1 MFFRIFVVAVMQYI
15 SSKDISNDVI
25 YENIKNYSRL
35 LFTLKKINNIMNVR
49 VRFAPSPTGYLHVG
63 GLRTALYNYLF
74 AKNQGGKCI
83 LRIEDT
89 DRTRFVENAQE
100 NLIKSLRWA
109 GIEFDESPEVGG
121 DYGPYIQSERFD
133 LYKTYCT
140 QLIENGSA
148 YYAFDTS
155 EELDAMRE
163 RQQKSGIAPKYD
175 RTVMRNEFTLGKEET
190 QRLIDNNV
198 QYCIRL
204 KVPMNEEIRFT
215 DLIRG
220 PISVIGRDVDDQIL
234 LKSDGFP
241 TYHLANVVDDH
252 LMAITHV
259 IRGEE
264 WLPSTPKHILLY
276 KAFGWECPLFAHL
289 PLLLNKDKT
298 KLSKRQGSVAVE
310 DFAAQ
315 GYFKEAFVN
324 FIALLGWNPT
334 ADREIFSFDEL
345 INTFNLEKVN
355 KSGAVFDTQK
365 LDWMNG
371 QYLKSLSNDYLVE
384 LIKPELAKYNFDNHS
399 NEYIG
404 KVINL
409 LKERITFL
417 KDVPV
422 FGNYMFEKPKEFEPE
437 YLAKHWKDDTVTIIK
452 PLIDELKK
460 ANDWKHETT
469 HDITKKYVEANG
481 LKLKDVIH
489 PLRLMITGKSVGAGM
504 FETMEILEKEEC
516 IARLDGF
523 LKDRK

>member
-1 MFFRIFVVAVMQYI
+1 M
-15 SSKDISNDVI
+15 S
-25 YENIKNYSRL
+25 
-35 LFTLKKINNIMNVR
+35 VR

-74 AKNQGGKCI
+74 AKHNNGKCI

-121 DYGPYIQSERFD
+121 NFGPYVQSDRFD
-133 LYKTYCT
+133 LYKKYCM
-140 QLIENGSA
+140 QLINNGAA
-148 YYAFDTS
+148 YYAFDTAA
-155 EELDAMRE
+155 ELDAMRE

-175 RTVMRNEFTLGKEET
+175 RTVMRNEFTIGKEDT
-190 QRLIDNNV
+190 QNLINDGIA
-198 QYCIRL
+198 YCIRL
-204 KVPMNEEIRFT
+204 KVPHNKEIHFI

-220 PISVIGRDVDDQIL
+220 PVSVIGRDVDDQIL

-252 LMAITHV
+252 LMDITHV

-276 KAFGWECPLFAHL
+276 QSFGWKCPLFAHL
-289 PLLLNKDKT
+289 PLLLNQDKT

-310 DFAAQ
+310 DFVAK
-315 GYFKEAFVN
+315 GYFKEAFIN

-334 ADREIFSFDEL
+334 ADREIFDFQEL
-345 INTFNLEKVN
+345 IDTFNLEKVN

-371 QYLKSLSNDYLVE
+371 QYLKKLPIPHMVSVL
-384 LIKPELAKYNFDNHS
+384 KPELSNFNYGEISDD
-399 NEYIG
+399 YLG
-404 KVINL
+404 KVIDL
-409 LKERITFL
+409 FKERITFL
-417 KDVPV
+417 KDVLT
-422 FGNYMFEKPKEFEPE
+422 FGNYMFEKPTEFESE
-437 YLAKHWKDDTVTIIK
+437 YKSKHWKEDTAEMMK
-452 PLIDELKK
+452 PLVDEFRKI
-460 ANDWKHETT
+460 NDWYHDPLYDTT
-469 HDITKKYVEANG
+469 KNYVDANS

-489 PLRLMITGKSVGAGM
+489 PIRLMITGKSVGAGM
-504 FETMEILEKEEC
+504 FETMAILGKEEC
-516 IARLDGF
+516 ITRFDWFMG
-523 LKDRK
+523 

>member
-1 MFFRIFVVAVMQYI
+1 
-15 SSKDISNDVI
+15 
-25 YENIKNYSRL
+25 
-35 LFTLKKINNIMNVR
+35 MNVR
-49 VRFAPSPTGYLHVG
+49 VRFAPSPTGFLHVG

-74 AKNQGGKCI
+74 AKHNGGKCI

-89 DRTRFVENAQE
+89 DRTRLVENAQE
-100 NLIKSLRWA
+100 NLITSLRWA
-109 GIEFDESPEVGG
+109 GIEFDEGPGICG

-133 LYKTYCT
+133 LYKKYGM
-140 QLIENGSA
+140 QLVENESA

-163 RQQKSGIAPKYD
+163 RQQKAGIAPKYD
-175 RTVMRNEFTLGKEET
+175 RSVMRNEFTLGKEET
-190 QRLIDNNV
+190 QKLIADGV
-198 QYCIRL
+198 AFCIRL
-204 KVPMNEEIRFT
+204 KVEHNEEIHFT

-220 PISVIGRDVDDQIL
+220 PVSVVGKDVDDQIL

-252 LMAITHV
+252 SMAITHI

-264 WLPSTPKHILLY
+264 WIPSTPKHILLY
-276 KAFGWECPLFAHL
+276 KAFGWECPIFAHL

-310 DFAAQ
+310 DFIEK

-345 INTFNLEKVN
+345 VDAFNLEKVN

-371 QYLKSLSNDYLVE
+371 QYLKNLPISYMVE
-384 LIKPELAKYNFDNHS
+384 LLKKDLSGFNYGDVCD
-399 NEYIG
+399 EYLG
-404 KVINL
+404 NVINL

-417 KDVPV
+417 KDVLT

-437 YLAKHWKDDTVTIIK
+437 YRQKHWNEKTNTLMQ
-452 PLIDELKK
+452 PLIDDFRKI
-460 ANDWKHETT
+460 NDWCHDPLYNTT
-469 HDITKKYVEANG
+469 KQFVDANN

-504 FETMEILEKEEC
+504 FETMAILGKEEC
-516 IARLDGF
+516 IERFDNF
-523 LKDRK
+523 ME